1 MLTGVRVVVALALLP
16 AMGTIGLM
24 LIEGWSF
31 FDALYMAMMT
41 ITTVGYE
48 EVHPLSTG
56 GRIFIMA
63 YLVVG
68 LGIFFFGIVYLG
80 ELAVRAELNHWFGR
94 RRMDSELKSMRNHFI
109 VCGGGRMGLALCQQ
123 LAAKKTPFVIVD
135 HDEATLRN
143 GAESHWLYVVGDATD
158 DRVLQQA
165 GIERATGL
173 AAVLSTDADN
183 LYVAL
188 SARSLAPELRIVT
201 RAIDEASVPKMQK
214 AGADRVI
221 TLFGTS
227 AMKMA
232 QLLANPN
239 LEDFFEVVSTL
250 GTQLDLAEINVTPES
265 DYAGKTLATADL
277 RDLGVMI
284 VGIRRANGDLVLPP
298 EGTDQ
303 ILAGDSLIA
312 LGRSED
318 IAKIVQA

>member
-1 MLTGVRVVVALALLP
+1 
-16 AMGTIGLM
+16 
-24 LIEGWSF
+24 
-31 FDALYMAMMT
+31 
-41 ITTVGYE
+41 
-48 EVHPLSTG
+48 
-56 GRIFIMA
+56 
-63 YLVVG
+63 
-68 LGIFFFGIVYLG
+68 
-80 ELAVRAELNHWFGR
+80 
-94 RRMDSELKSMRNHFI
+94 
-109 VCGGGRMGLALCQQ
+109 MGLALCQQ

>member
-1 MLTGVRVVVALALLP
+1 MLTGIRVVVALALLP
-16 AMGTIGLM
+16 AVGTMGLM
-24 LIEGWSF
+24 LIEKWSF
-31 FDALYMAMMT
+31 FDSLYMAVIT
-41 ITTVGYE
+41 ITTVGYN
-48 EVHPLSTG
+48 EVHPLSTP
-56 GRIFIMA
+56 GRIFIMV

-94 RRMDSELKSMRNHFI
+94 RRMDSELRTIRNHFI
-109 VCGGGRMGLALCQQ
+109 ICGGGRMGLALCQQ
-123 LAAKKTPFVIVD
+123 LSAKKFPFVVID
-135 HDEATLRN
+135 QNESIEHN
-143 GAESHWLYVVGDATD
+143 CAESNWHCVVGDATD

-165 GIERATGL
+165 GIERAIGL

-188 SARSLAPELRIVT
+188 SARSLMPGLRIVT
-201 RAIDEASVPKMQK
+201 RAIDESSVPKMQK

-239 LEDFFEVVSTL
+239 LEDFFEVVSSP
-250 GTQLDLAEINVTPES
+250 GTQLDLAEINVAEGS
-265 DYAGKTLATADL
+265 EHAGKTLATTTL
-277 RDLGVMI
+277 RKHGIMI
-284 VGIRRANGDLVLPP
+284 VGIRRANGQLVLPP
-298 EGTDQ
+298 EGTDE
-303 ILAGDSLIA
+303 ILVGDNLIA

-318 IAKIVQA
+318 IAKIV